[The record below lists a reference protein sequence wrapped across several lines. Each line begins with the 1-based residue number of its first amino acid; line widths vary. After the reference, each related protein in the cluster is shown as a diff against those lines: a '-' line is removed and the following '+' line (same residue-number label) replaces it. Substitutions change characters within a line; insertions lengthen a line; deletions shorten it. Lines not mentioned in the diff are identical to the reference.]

1 MPWFLWML
9 LGLLL
14 VGLELVLAGSFFLI
28 FFGISALLI
37 GTLTFVGLDG
47 PIWLEWLLFSVL
59 SIGLL
64 VLFRSPLMNALRP
77 PERPVD
83 QLTGDIAVAL
93 DDIPAGEI
101 GRAELR
107 GASWTARN
115 AHTGPLVRGQRCR
128 VRRVDGLM
136 LHLVP
141 E

>member
-14 VGLELVLAGSFFLI
+14 VGLEVVLAGSFFLI

-37 GTLTFVGLDG
+37 GTLSFLGLEG

-64 VLFRSPLMNALRP
+64 ALFRSPLMNTLRP

-83 QLTGDIAVAL
+83 QLTGDIAVVL

-115 AHTGPLVRGQRCR
+115 AHTAPLVRGQRCR
-128 VRRVDGLM
+128 VQRVDGLM

>member
-1 MPWFLWML
+1 MPWFVWIL

-14 VGLELVLAGSFFLI
+14 AALELTFSGSFFLI
-28 FFGISALLI
+28 FFGASALLI
-37 GTLTFVGLDG
+37 GTFAFVGLEG
-47 PIWLEWLLFSVL
+47 PIWVEWLLFAVL
-59 SIGLL
+59 SIALL
-64 VLFRSPLMNALRP
+64 VLFRSPLVNALRG

-93 DDIPAGEI
+93 DDIPPGEI

-107 GASWTARN
+107 GAAWTARN
-115 AHTGPLVRGQRCR
+115 AHHAPLPRGQRCR
-128 VRRVDGLM
+128 VQRVDGLM

>member
-1 MPWFLWML
+1 MPWFVWIL

-14 VGLELVLAGSFFLI
+14 AALELMFSGSFFLI
-28 FFGISALLI
+28 FFSISALLI
-37 GTLTFVGLDG
+37 GTFAFIGLAG
-47 PIWLEWLLFSVL
+47 PIWLEWLLFAAL
-59 SIGLL
+59 SLGLL
-64 VLFRSPLMNALRP
+64 TLFRSPVLNALRG

-93 DDIPAGEI
+93 DDIPPGEI

-107 GASWTARN
+107 GASWTGRN
-115 AHTGPLVRGQRCR
+115 AHTAPLAKGQRCR
-128 VRRVDGLM
+128 VLRVDGLM